1 MTTPYAAR
9 VLTPHMKAHMALPHP
24 IDRPHPIAPTAARLA
39 KNPVSARLLSS
50 YYVTALLIVAGL
62 TIASHLALTL
72 VLNHNH
78 GAAAII
84 NVSGRQRMLS
94 QRIASLAAEYRLG
107 DATARAPLLTAVDE
121 FQSNENILADT
132 VLASPEQDA
141 ADQQLRQIYAASFD
155 QEVKTYIADA
165 RIVAGLPPGA
175 TAAAPA
181 LASLFAEARA
191 PLLDQLEAVVLIHQ
205 RTTEAVLDELENL
218 QLGILALVLLT
229 LTAEA
234 LTIFRPMIRR
244 IEIFTTEMARL
255 ATVDPLTGLSNR
267 RGFTE
272 KCEAELIRARRVR
285 RPASLL
291 LLDADHFKTVNDK
304 YGHAAGDEALC
315 LVARTLHETLRASD
329 ITGRI
334 GGEEFTVFL
343 PETDLDG
350 AAQLA
355 DRLREA
361 IAAAKLIFQD
371 QLIRLT
377 VSIGVAPV
385 GLEAATPL
393 DVALQAADE
402 ALYRAKQSGRNR
414 VICAA

>member
-1 MTTPYAAR
+1 
-9 VLTPHMKAHMALPHP
+9 
-24 IDRPHPIAPTAARLA
+24 
-39 KNPVSARLLSS
+39 
-50 YYVTALLIVAGL
+50 
-62 TIASHLALTL
+62 
-72 VLNHNH
+72 
-78 GAAAII
+78 
-84 NVSGRQRMLS
+84 
-94 QRIASLAAEYRLG
+94 
-107 DATARAPLLTAVDE
+107 
-121 FQSNENILADT
+121 
-132 VLASPEQDA
+132 
-141 ADQQLRQIYAASFD
+141 
-155 QEVKTYIADA
+155 
-165 RIVAGLPPGA
+165 
-175 TAAAPA
+175 
-181 LASLFAEARA
+181 
-191 PLLDQLEAVVLIHQ
+191 
-205 RTTEAVLDELENL
+205 
-218 QLGILALVLLT
+218 
-229 LTAEA
+229 
-234 LTIFRPMIRR
+234 
-244 IEIFTTEMARL
+244 
-255 ATVDPLTGLSNR
+255 
-267 RGFTE
+267 
-272 KCEAELIRARRVR
+272 
-285 RPASLL
+285 L
-291 LLDADHFKTVNDK
+291 LLDADHFKAVNDK